1 MYQQQELAK
10 KLGFEFRYTRY
21 PKDLEP
27 ALSSTLGIPVR
38 RLLLAHCSC
47 SLATLTHCARF

>member
-10 KLGFEFRYTRY
+10 KLGFDFRYTRY

-47 SLATLTHCARF
+47 